1 LSNEICE
8 QEIRM
13 GPAIT
18 PPVITV
24 FVKKLAGSGCVYILA
39 GKW

>member
-1 LSNEICE
+1 
-8 QEIRM
+8 M
-13 GPAIT
+13 GPTIT

-24 FVKKLAGSGCVYILA
+24 FVKKLAGSGRVYILV